1 MGKDQE
7 MAEERVSTASVAE
20 SPKNRVVVA
29 ASRDATP
36 TLRKAQEVIY
46 THPKHGKITLT
57 MRKAFNRMVQNAHRQ
72 GFDQEWYTVA
82 ISDLARNIEWGSK
95 DMRQL
100 NETID
105 KMQTT
110 LIKWEEVNEL
120 GNPVITSVQLIGK
133 IKLVGAYRQDGRR
146 IQTDLMYK
154 IDPSVKEKLF
164 NSKSMALIDLDLQ
177 NQFKSPHAAALYEQ
191 LMYVVGETDPDPEG
205 WYHSMRLPWKEWRD
219 LIMST
224 DTSDYYD
231 NFKYFRRDV
240 LKKALAA
247 LESVLD
253 SYEVLAVTHMANRE
267 VRDLEFQLRLR
278 PQASLALENTMPV
291 MPIFDTEELVQKLA
305 PFGLDDDQVQML
317 LDSGDM
323 ELIEGTIEYVQKRL
337 ANTRLE
343 PIDKLDKYFMNAF
356 AGEYCRKPVKQ
367 KADRPAASRSASPL
381 GRSAETMNNKA
392 RREEVFDARSG
403 APIPNDSHLKENMGL
418 SPASS
423 RHTSLSP
430 ASSKRPHEK
439 SIEAPPASNAMQD
452 GRAYFESLEPGLQVQ
467 LREQWLNHEATTL
480 QRSTYAKSGLKAM
493 IVRVGFYEWISRNQ
507 SAP

>member
-1 MGKDQE
+1 MPDKENNIGKDLE
-7 MAEERVSTASVAE
+7 MAEQRVSTVSVAE

-110 LIKWEEVNEL
+110 LIKWEELNEL

-205 WYHSMRLPWKEWRD
+205 WHHSMRLPWKEWRD

-267 VRDLEFQLRLR
+267 VKDLEFQLRLR
-278 PQASLALENTMPV
+278 PQASLPLENTMPV
-291 MPIFDTEELVQKLA
+291 TPIFDTEDLVQKLA
-305 PFGLDDDQVQML
+305 PFNLNDDQIQFL

-337 ANTRLE
+337 ANDRLE
-343 PIDKLDKYFMNAF
+343 PVGKIDKYFMSAF
-356 AGEYCRKPVKQ
+356 GGEYCRKSVHPKPSPVLTSEKTGTT
-367 KADRPAASRSASPL
+367 K
-381 GRSAETMNNKA
+381 GA
-392 RREEVFDARSG
+392 RRQEVFDAQSG
-403 APIPNDSHLKENMGL
+403 APIPNDSHFKE
-418 SPASS
+418 ST
-423 RHTSLSP
+423 RFSP
-430 ASSKRPHEK
+430 ASSKHLPENA
-439 SIEAPPASNAMQD
+439 IETSPASNAMQE
-452 GRAYFESLEPGLQVQ
+452 GRAYFETLDPGLQIQ
-467 LREQWLNHEATTL
+467 MREEWLKYEATAL

-493 IVRVGFYEWISRNQ
+493 IVRVGFYEWIARNQ